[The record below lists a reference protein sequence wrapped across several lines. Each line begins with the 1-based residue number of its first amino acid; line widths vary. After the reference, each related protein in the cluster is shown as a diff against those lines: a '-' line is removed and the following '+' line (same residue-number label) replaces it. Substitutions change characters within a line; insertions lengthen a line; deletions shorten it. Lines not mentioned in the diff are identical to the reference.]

1 MTIIRASSFAVVGP
15 VFKTSDPYL
24 LLQHLE
30 EIQVYGGGDCPE
42 MSLSGIK
49 IGLENAQPSS
59 FVYVFTDADAKDAG
73 LYNEILDIAMAKR
86 TPVSKSN

>member
-1 MTIIRASSFAVVGP
+1 M
-15 VFKTSDPYL
+15 

-49 IGLENAQPSS
+49 IGLENAQASS
-59 FVYVFTDADAKDAG
+59 FVYVFTDADAKDAV